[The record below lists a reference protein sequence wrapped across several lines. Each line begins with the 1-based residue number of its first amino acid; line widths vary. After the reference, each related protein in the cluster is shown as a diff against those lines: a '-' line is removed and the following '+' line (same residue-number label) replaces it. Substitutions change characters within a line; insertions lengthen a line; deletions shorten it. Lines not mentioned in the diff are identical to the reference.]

1 MKLAIHHKTEGY
13 SQEWINYCER
23 NNIDYKIVDGYA
35 SDIIQ
40 QLSGCDAL
48 LWHHYHTDAK
58 DILIAKKVLFSLE
71 QAGIKVY
78 PDFNTT
84 WHFDDKVAQKYLLEA
99 IAAPLVPSYV
109 FYDKESA
116 LDWLWTTSFPKVFK
130 LKGGSRASN
139 VYLVKSKAEAERFVR
154 KAFGKGFSPFNRMDY
169 FKERWR
175 QYRNGKDSIVG
186 VFKGLARLVI
196 PTELE
201 KYAPR
206 EKGYAYFQKFIPN
219 NSFDVRIVVIGDKAI
234 GERRMVRENDF
245 RASGSGDFNYEGIDI
260 NAVKIAFEVTEKLQ
274 MQSVAFDFIF
284 DEENQPLI
292 VEISYGFGTKGI
304 SNALGFWTKDLTFHQ
319 NVCRPEEWIL
329 KNVLRQLKAN

>member
-23 NNIDYKIVDGYA
+23 NNIDHKIVDGYA

-196 PTELE
+196 STELE

-304 SNALGFWTKDLTFHQ
+304 SNAPGFWTKDLTFHQ